1 MADNQ
6 IWTMPV
12 LCVLSATWNRYLKL
26 ETCRLGTNLLLSF
39 NFDNLHYYT
48 TTTTTTTTMHTF
60 TIAFI
65 SSLSLSVYAA
75 SIGDPLSQL
84 VTREQHNRH
93 FYNPD
98 FASVNHPA
106 TESLEPAGK
115 ISQRQLNGPL
125 GVAGMLGIVQG
136 VNTVNGQAP
145 GVVVVAQTLDQGAGV
160 ALAQNPVTPQVLNL
174 QGTGVAQAQNLVTAQ
189 AQGAG
194 VAQAQ
199 NPVIAQAQGVG
210 VAQVQNP
217 VIAQAQGAGVV
228 QVQNP
233 VIAQA
238 QNLVTPQAQSA
249 GVAQVQNPV
258 IAQAQGAGVVQP
270 QNPVT
275 AQAQGAG
282 VVQAQNPVTAE
293 ALSAQGAVAG
303 QVVAGQ
309 APNAQTSRPSVV
321 LDSLAIGPALLRL
334 ASGRTLK
341 RQQSPVATPAV
352 LGGGLPSLPISLP
365 SNSGTASNALK
376 RQLPALVP
384 GTSVLPIGTANTAVE
399 TREDS
404 LDDQIEDMDFS
415 EHEADELENF
425 EEGL

>member
-228 QVQNP
+228 Q
-233 VIAQA
+233 
-238 QNLVTPQAQSA
+238 
-249 GVAQVQNPV
+249 
-258 IAQAQGAGVVQP
+258 
-270 QNPVT
+270 
-275 AQAQGAG
+275 
-282 VVQAQNPVTAE
+282 AQNPVTAE